1 MYEFFL
7 IEVIK
12 LTIEINTVEDLCNQ
26 LNISV
31 DFLKYILYV
40 KKDNYTTFSIPKKN
54 GGVRTITSPKDEL
67 KYIQR
72 QLLVFLE
79 KNYSFLECQ
88 HGFIKGR
95 SCVTNANKHVGK
107 RFVLN
112 GDIENFF
119 DNIHFGR
126 VRGLFRSKPFNYSDE
141 LATTIAKIV
150 CYNKCLPQGA
160 PTSPFISN
168 MICFM
173 MDKELDFIAKRN
185 NCKYSRYADDLTFS
199 TDAEMFPKEIAEI
212 KDGKVY
218 FSDRIIRTING
229 GYDTGFKL
237 NDKKTKLYKR
247 YVRQEVTGIVVNK
260 KLNVDQCYI
269 KNIRAILNNIKKYG
283 VLDTYSKTFKMNIND
298 ENNAKSRLF
307 NYLSGKINYLKM
319 VKGEMDGLYLK
330 YAYEFNSVFET
341 DVFDVTEEMRMLKHA
356 INKCYVIDCEYAT
369 GTGFS
374 ISKDKI
380 YTSTHVILNR
390 DNFPSFIFNKHSD
403 KYKNQFPI
411 TNVPLTFL
419 LHPKLKSKKLIQ
431 NISISKENYENDI
444 ISMNVSINNKN
455 SFNLARKKARVGDT
469 VYMVGYPGFVN
480 FKQTSIHII
489 KAKVTG
495 RNVYM
500 DRVLINTNISPQ
512 HGMSGGPVLNTDGEI
527 VGIIYA
533 GFDNGSNENVGFINM
548 V

>member
-31 DFLKYILYV
+31 SFLKYILYV

-72 QLLVFLE
+72 QLLAFLE

-88 HGFIKGR
+88 HGFIKER

-173 MDKELDFIAKRN
+173 MDKELDFIAK
-185 NCKYSRYADDLTFS
+185 
-199 TDAEMFPKEIAEI
+199 
-212 KDGKVY
+212 
-218 FSDRIIRTING
+218 
-229 GYDTGFKL
+229 
-237 NDKKTKLYKR
+237 
-247 YVRQEVTGIVVNK
+247 
-260 KLNVDQCYI
+260 
-269 KNIRAILNNIKKYG
+269 
-283 VLDTYSKTFKMNIND
+283 
-298 ENNAKSRLF
+298 
-307 NYLSGKINYLKM
+307 
-319 VKGEMDGLYLK
+319 
-330 YAYEFNSVFET
+330 
-341 DVFDVTEEMRMLKHA
+341 
-356 INKCYVIDCEYAT
+356 
-369 GTGFS
+369 
-374 ISKDKI
+374 
-380 YTSTHVILNR
+380 
-390 DNFPSFIFNKHSD
+390 
-403 KYKNQFPI
+403 
-411 TNVPLTFL
+411 
-419 LHPKLKSKKLIQ
+419 
-431 NISISKENYENDI
+431 
-444 ISMNVSINNKN
+444 
-455 SFNLARKKARVGDT
+455 
-469 VYMVGYPGFVN
+469 
-480 FKQTSIHII
+480 
-489 KAKVTG
+489 
-495 RNVYM
+495 
-500 DRVLINTNISPQ
+500 
-512 HGMSGGPVLNTDGEI
+512 
-527 VGIIYA
+527 
-533 GFDNGSNENVGFINM
+533 
-548 V
+548 